1 MTVNN
6 TCAHDEIHI
15 GLDYIDEVARILV
28 DAALNYDTVDP
39 MTESRLYFLANVLE
53 EASKRAREAA
63 RQLPGSPYNFAEL
76 VTVATTRN

>member
-6 TCAHDEIHI
+6 TCAHDEIHM

-28 DAALNYDTVDP
+28 DAAMNYDTVDP
-39 MTESRLYFLANVLE
+39 MSESRLYFLANALE

-63 RQLPGSPYNFAEL
+63 RQLPGSPYVFAAPTER
-76 VTVATTRN
+76 ATAKN